1 MASNDGSKASEIFRG
16 QVHLY
21 KHLFAHTIDAMSLKW
36 MVELSIP
43 DIIHNHG
50 QPITLQKL
58 VSILQV
64 SPTKVRGVQSLLR
77 YLAHTGFF
85 EIVSIHENM
94 EEKEAYALTAA
105 SQLLVK
111 GNDLCLAPVIEGLVD
126 PRLEGVWS
134 DLKKWT
140 YEDDLT
146 LFGVS
151 LGSNMWEILDKNPA
165 SNKLFNDAFAADSKM
180 MNMAL
185 RGCNWVFEGVES
197 IVDVGGGTGITA
209 KTICEAFP
217 NMKCIVLERPRVI
230 ENLSGT
236 NNLTYVGGDMFK
248 SIPKA
253 DAVLLKMV
261 LHNWNDKDCRK
272 ILENCKEAVSDKGKR
287 GKVIVVDIVMNESE
301 DEEELNELKLLYD
314 VRMTCLINGKER
326 KEQEWKKLFV
336 EAGFQSYKISPFT
349 GYLSLIQI
357 YP

>member
-50 QPITLQKL
+50 QPITFQKL

-64 SPTKVRGVQSLLR
+64 SPTKVRGVQSLIH

-85 EIVSIHENM
+85 EIVSVHENM

-111 GNDLCLAPVIEGLVD
+111 DSDLCLAPTVEGFVD
-126 PRLEGVWS
+126 PGLTGVWS
-134 DLKKWT
+134 NLKKWT

-151 LGSNMWEILDKNPA
+151 VGSNLWEFLDKNPA
-165 SNKLFNDAFAADSKM
+165 SDEAFNETLAADSKM

-185 RGCNWVFEGVES
+185 KGCNWVFEGVES

-209 KTICEAFP
+209 NTICEAFP

-236 NNLTYVGGDMFK
+236 T
-248 SIPKA
+248 I
-253 DAVLLKMV
+253 
-261 LHNWNDKDCRK
+261 
-272 ILENCKEAVSDKGKR
+272 
-287 GKVIVVDIVMNESE
+287 
-301 DEEELNELKLLYD
+301 
-314 VRMTCLINGKER
+314 
-326 KEQEWKKLFV
+326 
-336 EAGFQSYKISPFT
+336 
-349 GYLSLIQI
+349 
-357 YP
+357 

>member
-1 MASNDGSKASEIFRG
+1 MASNDGSKASEIFQG

-36 MVELSIP
+36 MIELGIP

-50 QPITLQKL
+50 QPITLPKL

-64 SPTKVRGVQSLLR
+64 SPTKVRGVQSLIH
-77 YLAHTGFF
+77 YLTHTGFF
-85 EIVSIHENM
+85 ERVSIHENM

-111 GNDLCLAPVIEGLVD
+111 DNNLCLVPMVEGFVD
-126 PRLEGVWS
+126 PCLAGVWS
-134 DLKKWT
+134 HLKKWT

-146 LFGVS
+146 LFDVS
-151 LGSNMWEILDKNPA
+151 VGSNMWEFLDKNPA
-165 SNKLFNDAFAADSKM
+165 SNRLFNEIFAADSKM

-217 NMKCIVLERPRVI
+217 NMKCIVLDRPSVV
-230 ENLSGT
+230 ENLPGT

-253 DAVLLKMV
+253 DAILLKLV

-272 ILENCKEAVSDKGKR
+272 ILENCKEAISDKGSR
-287 GKVIVVDIVMNESE
+287 GKVIVVDVVMNANE
-301 DEEELNELKLLYD
+301 DEEELTGLKLLID
-314 VRMTCLINGKER
+314 VRMRCFINGKER

-349 GYLSLIQI
+349 GYLSLIEI

>member
-1 MASNDGSKASEIFRG
+1 MASNDGSKASEIFQG

-21 KHLFAHTIDAMSLKW
+21 KHLFAHTIDVMSLKW
-36 MVELSIP
+36 MVELGIP

-50 QPITLQKL
+50 QPITLPKL

-85 EIVSIHENM
+85 EIVSVHEHM

-111 GNDLCLAPVIEGLVD
+111 DSDLCLAPMVEGFVD
-126 PRLEGVWS
+126 PGLTGVWS
-134 DLKKWT
+134 NLKKWT

-151 LGSNMWEILDKNPA
+151 VGSNLWEFLDKNPA
-165 SNKLFNDAFAADSKM
+165 CDEAFNETLAADSKM

-209 KTICEAFP
+209 KAICEAFP
-217 NMKCIVLERPRVI
+217 NMKCIVLERP
-230 ENLSGT
+230 
-236 NNLTYVGGDMFK
+236 
-248 SIPKA
+248 
-253 DAVLLKMV
+253 VLLKLV

-272 ILENCKEAVSDKGKR
+272 ILENCKEAVFDKGRR
-287 GKVIVVDIVMNESE
+287 GKVIVVDAVMNTSE
-301 DEEELNELKLLYD
+301 DEEELKELKLLMD
-314 VRMTCLINGKER
+314 VSMTCLINGKER
-326 KEQEWKKLFV
+326 KEEEWKKLFV

-349 GYLSLIQI
+349 GYLSLIEI

>member
-1 MASNDGSKASEIFRG
+1 MVSNDGSKASEIFRG

-50 QPITLQKL
+50 QPITFQKL

-64 SPTKVRGVQSLLR
+64 SPTKVRGVQSLIH

-85 EIVSIHENM
+85 EIVSVHENM

-111 GNDLCLAPVIEGLVD
+111 DSDLCLAPTVEGFVD
-126 PRLEGVWS
+126 PGLTGVWS
-134 DLKKWT
+134 NLKKWT

-151 LGSNMWEILDKNPA
+151 VGSNLWEFLDKNPA
-165 SNKLFNDAFAADSKM
+165 SDEAFNETLAADSKM

-185 RGCNWVFEGVES
+185 KGCNWVFEGVES

-209 KTICEAFP
+209 KILCEAFP
-217 NMKCIVLERPRVI
+217 NMKCIVLERPGVI

-253 DAVLLKMV
+253 DAVLLKLV
-261 LHNWNDKDCRK
+261 LHNWNDKDCKK
-272 ILENCKEAVSDKGKR
+272 ILENCKEAVFDKGKR
-287 GKVIVVDIVMNESE
+287 GKVIVVDAVMNTNE
-301 DEEELNELKLLYD
+301 DEEELNELKLLMD
-314 VRMTCLINGKER
+314 VSMTCLINGKER
-326 KEQEWKKLFV
+326 KEEEWKKLFM